1 MEGKWRQVD
10 EEKEDVSSYWMTLR
24 KRGDTGNGKKKH

>member
-10 EEKEDVSSYWMTLR
+10 EEEDVSSYWMPLR
-24 KRGDTGNGKKKH
+24 KRGDPGNGNRKH